1 MHILLITDKV
11 SLWPHTHR
19 VPVPGILGRPQG
31 VPLVML
37 GGQHNIPIS
46 LIDLHQSQHMDFNVH
61 AGDSLCMHVVH
72 AVLICGKI
80 WNLMTRSKIYNP

>member
-19 VPVPGILGRPQG
+19 VPVPGILGWPQG

-46 LIDLHQSQHMDFNVH
+46 LIDLHQSQHMDFKVIQVTVFACMYICECSFNLWQKMESN
-61 AGDSLCMHVVH
+61 DSE
-72 AVLICGKI
+72 
-80 WNLMTRSKIYNP
+80 